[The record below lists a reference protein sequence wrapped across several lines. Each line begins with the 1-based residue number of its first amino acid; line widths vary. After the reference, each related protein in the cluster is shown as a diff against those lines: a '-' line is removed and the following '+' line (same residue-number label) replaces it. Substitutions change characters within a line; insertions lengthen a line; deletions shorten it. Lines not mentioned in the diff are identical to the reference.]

1 MSDATYRTVKLDVHE
16 PVELVLAIE
25 EYDIEVERQKMQGRD
40 FEGPTTIGE
49 IKRGDDLFNSIL
61 DKRLINQAKIMH
73 STGKQR
79 FLILAGDLGDERY
92 RLKPVIGALLSCV
105 FHYQLGII
113 PVPKNENIIAWVI
126 HQILEKLDGK
136 EPHPINYT
144 RSRRYDTG
152 LKRNVGMEMYQ
163 SIPGIGR
170 KSAPTLLKA
179 YPTMA
184 ELVGAT
190 INELQRLPDIG
201 PKRAERIYNALRGQ
215 Y

>member
-1 MSDATYRTVKLDVHE
+1 MK
-16 PVELVLAIE
+16 
-25 EYDIEVERQKMQGRD
+25 GRD
-40 FEGPTTIGE
+40 FEGPTTVGE

-61 DKRLINQAKIMH
+61 DKRLVNQAKIMH

-92 RLKPVIGALLSCV
+92 RLKPVVGALLSCV

-113 PVPKNENIIAWVI
+113 PVPKNEHVIAWVI
-126 HQILEKLDGK
+126 HQILEKVDGK
-136 EPHPINYT
+136 QPHPISYT
-144 RSRRYDTG
+144 RSRCFDSS

-179 YPTMA
+179 YPTM
-184 ELVGAT
+184 EQLVKAS
-190 INELQRLPDIG
+190 INDLKILPGIG
-201 PKRAERIYNALRGQ
+201 SKRAETIYNALRRQ

>member
-1 MSDATYRTVKLDVHE
+1 LA
-16 PVELVLAIE
+16 LAIE
-25 EYDIEVERQKMQGRD
+25 EYGIEVERQKMQGRD

-49 IKRGDDLFNSIL
+49 IKRGDDLFHSIL
-61 DKRLINQAKIMH
+61 DKRLVNQAKIMH
-73 STGKQR
+73 STGKHR

-92 RLKPVIGALLSCV
+92 RMKPVVGALLSCV
-105 FHYQLGII
+105 FQYQLGVI
-113 PVPKNENIIAWVI
+113 PVPKNENVIAWVI
-126 HQILEKLDGK
+126 HQILEKVDGK

-152 LKRNVGMEMYQ
+152 LKRNVGMEMYC

-179 YPTMA
+179 YPTMVQ
-184 ELVGAT
+184 LVEASITDLKALAG
-190 INELQRLPDIG
+190 IG
-201 PKRAERIYNALRGQ
+201 TKRAETIYYALRGQ